1 MLRKLGVLKYAAA
14 DPRKFKVGSRVDR
27 SSFLDELERNGVPLV
42 AVPRRLGGG
51 APDRPLST
59 LLEGLGP
66 TNPPSL
72 TEPVPLEAT
81 LPPPQAMN
89 PV

>member
-1 MLRKLGVLKYAAA
+1 MIEERPEIIRWRRGEIVIPDPAA
-14 DPRKFKVGSRVDR
+14 
-27 SSFLDELERNGVPLV
+27 LERNGVPLV

-81 LPPPQAMN
+81 LPPAGGVMN